1 MFDLLKLIKMVKIKP
16 VKKGDLSKLTEIY
29 KNVFDYS
36 ASIKYFENHS
46 KVDTIKIW
54 KISTL
59 KIIGFVVFYHVKD
72 EIEII
77 EIGIIKSCQRKNYGS
92 LIINKIKNLND
103 IRKIFLEVSVENTQA
118 IDFYLKN
125 GFKKIGIRKAY
136 YKGNKQRIDALRLLF
151 EF

>member
-1 MFDLLKLIKMVKIKP
+1 MIKINLAKKGDLLKLI
-16 VKKGDLSKLTEIY
+16 EIE

-36 ASIKYFENHS
+36 MYRESFENYFNEN
-46 KVDTIKIW
+46 TIKIW
-54 KISTL
+54 KISIR
-59 KIIGFVVFYHVKD
+59 KIIGFAIFYHVKD

-77 EIGIIKSCQRKNYGS
+77 QIAIIKSCQRKNYGS
-92 LIINKIKNLND
+92 LLVNKIKKIKD

-118 IDFYLKN
+118 INFYLKN

-136 YKGNKQRIDALRLLF
+136 YKENKQRIDALRFLF